1 MPNARPT
8 ARGGRRE
15 AIVSAAAKLFAAQ
28 GYPATGIDEIGAGA
42 GITGPG
48 VYRHFE
54 NKNDVLAEVVGRA
67 VDGAVTGM
75 TGVVDSGVEGWA
87 VVEGLVDNMLGRV
100 LDDRDAWAVVV
111 REQRHLDRA
120 SQRSLGRAHRSHLE
134 AWVQALA
141 AVRPD
146 LSDEQVR
153 VVVAG
158 VLGVVT
164 PFALRP
170 GAPPGRDRTAAL
182 LREAALAIMRHSV
195 PR

>member
-1 MPNARPT
+1 MAAP
-8 ARGGRRE
+8 RGGRRE
-15 AIVSAAAKLFAAQ
+15 AIVSSAARLFATR

-48 VYRHFE
+48 VYRHFG

-67 VDGAVTGM
+67 VDGVVA
-75 TGVVDSGVEGWA
+75 GVDEVVERGTTDWE
-87 VVEGLVDNMLGRV
+87 VLEGLVDNMLTTV
-100 LDDRDAWAVVV
+100 LDDREAWAVVV
-111 REQRHLDRA
+111 REQRHLDPT
-120 SQRSLGRAHRSHLE
+120 SQRALGRAHRRHVE

-146 LSDEQVR
+146 LTEAEVR

-164 PFALRP
+164 PFALRA
-170 GAPPGRDRTAAL
+170 GAAPGRERMAGI
-182 LREAALAIMRHSV
+182 LRDAALAIMRHAA